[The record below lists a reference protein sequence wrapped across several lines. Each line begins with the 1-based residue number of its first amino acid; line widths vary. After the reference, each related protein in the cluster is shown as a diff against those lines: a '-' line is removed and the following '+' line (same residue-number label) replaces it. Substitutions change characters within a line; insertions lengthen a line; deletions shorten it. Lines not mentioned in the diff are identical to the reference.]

1 MTHSKNFYI
10 FSHLLLTFP
19 EFFQKYGYCFTASAL
34 SRTAVLHAQRRG
46 DLATRRISGERFLIP
61 DTTPMAIYSV
71 RTEDPP

>member
-1 MTHSKNFYI
+1 M
-10 FSHLLLTFP
+10 TFP
-19 EFFQKYGYCFTASAL
+19 EFFQKYEYCFTASAL
-34 SRTAVLHAQRRG
+34 SRAEVLHAQRRG